1 MSIESR
7 IAPMMLEKL
16 QGLANSFDDELVEKE
31 TSEKE
36 ARRILTS
43 TKQELEATKVMS
55 AEMALQKENPDTIA
69 QSMENLAYM
78 EKKVTGIIEQQ
89 QKLQL
94 RVHAQH
100 EEQKSNGHISSGE
113 DDIGERVMLAK
124 MLQEEENKR
133 KNNVAKYSDALSK
146 AGAGEK
152 GDQYRKLLSL
162 SLGAEVK
169 HMDENIDTLLQQL
182 AEDEDGQEGETVLP
196 GVS

>member
-1 MSIESR
+1 
-7 IAPMMLEKL
+7 
-16 QGLANSFDDELVEKE
+16 
-31 TSEKE
+31 
-36 ARRILTS
+36 
-43 TKQELEATKVMS
+43 
-55 AEMALQKENPDTIA
+55 
-69 QSMENLAYM
+69 
-78 EKKVTGIIEQQ
+78 
-89 QKLQL
+89 
-94 RVHAQH
+94 
-100 EEQKSNGHISSGE
+100 
-113 DDIGERVMLAK
+113 MLAK

-162 SLGAEVK
+162 SLGAEVE